1 MRRFLILFER
11 LPIDIVSVKSG
22 QNSPE
27 VVIACRCVNVGLF
40 VSGDLRRNVEVS
52 LAVGQSRDLGV
63 VTYPGSALKRV
74 SPDERSISFFLLKAM
89 NVLREL
95 PLGGK
100 KRMDNGMVVQRTN
113 ATDLLRGWE
122 PSRIYVSSL
131 DPSIQPKQVDVRPQG
146 LFLYELTSTALTDLI
161 RDIPGVLLP
170 RPPHPERFI
179 LDINLYCDQLQGGP
193 EEIFIKQPFD

>member
-1 MRRFLILFER
+1 MRRFLILFEG

-27 VVIACRCVNVGLF
+27 VVTACRCVNVGLF

-52 LAVGQSRDLGV
+52 LAVGQPEDLGV
-63 VTYPGSALKRV
+63 VTYPGSTLKRV

-100 KRMDNGMVVQRTN
+100 KRMDNGMVVQRIN

-131 DPSIQPKQVDVRPQG
+131 DTSIQPKQVDIRPQG
-146 LFLYELTSTALTDLI
+146 LFLYELVSTTLTDLI

-179 LDINLYCDQLQGGP
+179 LDINMYCDQLQGGL
-193 EEIFIKQPFD
+193 EEIFIKRPSD

>member
-1 MRRFLILFER
+1 MRHFLILFDK

-27 VVIACRCVNVGLF
+27 VVTACRCVNVGLF

-52 LAVGQSRDLGV
+52 FAIGQPEDLEV

-113 ATDLLRGWE
+113 ATDLLQEWE
-122 PSRIYVSSL
+122 SSQIYVSSSN
-131 DPSIQPKQVDVRPQG
+131 PSIKPKQVDVRPQG
-146 LFLYELTSTALTDLI
+146 LFLYELTSTTLSDLI
-161 RDIPGVLLP
+161 ESTPENLLP
-170 RPPHPERFI
+170 RLPHPERFI
-179 LDINLYCDQLQGGP
+179 LDINLHCDQL
-193 EEIFIKQPFD
+193 

>member
-27 VVIACRCVNVGLF
+27 VVTACRCVNVGLF

-52 LAVGQSRDLGV
+52 LAVGQPEDLGV
-63 VTYPGSALKRV
+63 VTYPGRNLKRV

-95 PLGGK
+95 PLGSK
-100 KRMDNGMVVQRTN
+100 KRLDNGIVVQRTN
-113 ATDLLRGWE
+113 AIDLLRGGE
-122 PSRIYVSSL
+122 PSRIHVSSL
-131 DPSIQPKQVDVRPQG
+131 DPSIQPKQVDIRPQG
-146 LFLYELTSTALTDLI
+146 LFLYELTSTALTDLV
-161 RDIPGVLLP
+161 REIPGVLIP

-179 LDINLYCDQLQGGP
+179 LDINLYCDQLQDGL
-193 EEIFIKQPFD
+193 EEIFIKRPSN

>member
-11 LPIDIVSVKSG
+11 LPIDIASVKSG

-52 LAVGQSRDLGV
+52 LAVGKPEDLGV
-63 VTYPGSALKRV
+63 VTYPGLELKRV

-100 KRMDNGMVVQRTN
+100 KRLDNGMVVQRTSV
-113 ATDLLRGWE
+113 TDLLQGWE
-122 PSRIYVSSL
+122 PSRIYASSL
-131 DPSIQPKQVDVRPQG
+131 DPSIRPKQVDVHPQG
-146 LFLYELTSTALTDLI
+146 LFLYELTSSALTDLV
-161 RDIPGVLLP
+161 RNTPGVLLL

-179 LDINLYCDQLQGGP
+179 LDVNLYCDQL
-193 EEIFIKQPFD
+193 

>member
-1 MRRFLILFER
+1 MRHFLIHFEK

-27 VVIACRCVNVGLF
+27 VIIACRCVNVGLF

-52 LAVGQSRDLGV
+52 FAIGQPEDLGV
-63 VTYPGSALKRV
+63 VTFPGSVLKRV

-100 KRMDNGMVVQRTN
+100 KILDNGIVVQRTN
-113 ATDLLRGWE
+113 ATDLLQGWE
-122 PSRIYVSSL
+122 PSRIYVSFL
-131 DPSIQPKQVDVRPQG
+131 DPSIQPKQVDVHPQG
-146 LFLYELTSTALTDLI
+146 LFLYELTSTALTALI
-161 RDIPGVLLP
+161 ENIPENLLP
-170 RPPHPERFI
+170 HPPHPERFI
-179 LDINLYCDQLQGGP
+179 LDVNLYCDQL
-193 EEIFIKQPFD
+193 

>member
-1 MRRFLILFER
+1 MRSFLIFFER
-11 LPIDIVSVKSG
+11 LPIDVVSVKSG

-27 VVIACRCVNVGLF
+27 VVTACRCVNVGLF

-52 LAVGQSRDLGV
+52 LAVGQPDDLGV
-63 VTYPGSALKRV
+63 VTYPGSNLKRV
-74 SPDERSISFFLLKAM
+74 SPDERSISFFLLKAT

-100 KRMDNGMVVQRTN
+100 KRLDNGMVVQRTN

-122 PSRIYVSSL
+122 SSRIYVSSL
-131 DPSIQPKQVDVRPQG
+131 DPRIQPKQVDVRPQG
-146 LFLYELTSTALTDLI
+146 LFLYELTSTALTDLV
-161 RDIPGVLLP
+161 RDIPRVLLP

-179 LDINLYCDQLQGGP
+179 LNINLYCDQL
-193 EEIFIKQPFD
+193 

>member
-1 MRRFLILFER
+1 MRRFLILFEK
-11 LPIDIVSVKSG
+11 LPIDVVSVKSG

-27 VVIACRCVNVGLF
+27 VVTACRCVNVGLF

-52 LAVGQSRDLGV
+52 LAIGQPEDLGV

-100 KRMDNGMVVQRTN
+100 KRLNNGMVVQRTN
-113 ATDLLRGWE
+113 ATDLLREWE
-122 PSRIYVSSL
+122 PSQIHVSSL
-131 DPSIQPKQVDVRPQG
+131 DPSFQTKHVEVGPQG
-146 LFLYELTSTALTDLI
+146 LFLYELVGTAFTDLI

-179 LDINLYCDQLQGGP
+179 LDTNLYCDQR
-193 EEIFIKQPFD
+193 

>member
-1 MRRFLILFER
+1 MRRFLILFEE
-11 LPIDIVSVKSG
+11 LPIDVVSVKSG
-22 QNSPE
+22 QNGPE
-27 VVIACRCVNVGLF
+27 GVTACRCVNVGLF
-40 VSGDLRRNVEVS
+40 VSGNLRRNVEVS
-52 LAVGQSRDLGV
+52 LAVGQPEDLGV
-63 VTYPGSALKRV
+63 VTYPGPALKRV

-95 PLGGK
+95 PLAGK
-100 KRMDNGMVVQRTN
+100 KKLDNGMVVHRTN

-131 DPSIQPKQVDVRPQG
+131 SPSIQPKQVDVRPQG
-146 LFLYELTSTALTDLI
+146 LFLYELVSTALTDMI

-179 LDINLYCDQLQGGP
+179 LDINLYCDQL
-193 EEIFIKQPFD
+193 

>member
-1 MRRFLILFER
+1 MRRFLIHFEK

-52 LAVGQSRDLGV
+52 FAIGKPEDLGV
-63 VTYPGSALKRV
+63 VTFPGSALKRV

-113 ATDLLRGWE
+113 ATDLLREWE
-122 PSRIYVSSL
+122 SSRIYVSSL
-131 DPSIQPKQVDVRPQG
+131 DPSIQSKQVDVRPEG
-146 LFLYELTSTALTDLI
+146 LFLYELTSTTFADLVENA
-161 RDIPGVLLP
+161 PGNLLH

-179 LDINLYCDQLQGGP
+179 LDINLYCDQL
-193 EEIFIKQPFD
+193 

>member
-11 LPIDIVSVKSG
+11 LPIDVASVKSG

-27 VVIACRCVNVGLF
+27 VVTACRCVNVGLF

-52 LAVGQSRDLGV
+52 LAVGQPEDLGV
-63 VTYPGSALKRV
+63 VTYPGPDLRRV

-100 KRMDNGMVVQRTN
+100 KRLDNGMMVQRTN

-122 PSRIYVSSL
+122 PSRIYASSL
-131 DPSIQPKQVDVRPQG
+131 DSRIQPKKVDVHPQG

-179 LDINLYCDQLQGGP
+179 LDINLYCDQL
-193 EEIFIKQPFD
+193 

>member
-1 MRRFLILFER
+1 MRRFLILFEE
-11 LPIDIVSVKSG
+11 LPIDVVSVKSG
-22 QNSPE
+22 QNGPE
-27 VVIACRCVNVGLF
+27 VVTACRCVNVGLF
-40 VSGDLRRNVEVS
+40 VSGNLRRNVEVS
-52 LAVGQSRDLGV
+52 LAVGKPDNLGV
-63 VTYPGSALKRV
+63 VTFPGSALKRV

-100 KRMDNGMVVQRTN
+100 KKLDNGIVVQRTN
-113 ATDLLRGWE
+113 VKDLLQGWE
-122 PSRIYVSSL
+122 PSRIYVSFL

-161 RDIPGVLLP
+161 KKIPENLLP

-179 LDINLYCDQLQGGP
+179 LDINMYCDQL
-193 EEIFIKQPFD
+193 

>member
-1 MRRFLILFER
+1 MRRFLILFDK

-27 VVIACRCVNVGLF
+27 VVTACRCVNVGLF
-40 VSGDLRRNVEVS
+40 ISGDLRRNVEVS
-52 LAVGQSRDLGV
+52 FAIGQPEDLGV

-113 ATDLLRGWE
+113 ATELLREWE
-122 PSRIYVSSL
+122 SSRIYVSSL
-131 DPSIQPKQVDVRPQG
+131 DPSIEPKQVDVRPQG
-146 LFLYELTSTALTDLI
+146 LFLYELTSTSLANLI
-161 RDIPGVLLP
+161 ESAPENLLS
-170 RPPHPERFI
+170 RLPHPERFI
-179 LDINLYCDQLQGGP
+179 LDINLYCDQL
-193 EEIFIKQPFD
+193 

>member
-1 MRRFLILFER
+1 MRRFLILFEK
-11 LPIDIVSVKSG
+11 LPIDVVSVKSG
-22 QNSPE
+22 QNSLE
-27 VVIACRCVNVGLF
+27 VVTACRCVNVGLF

-52 LAVGQSRDLGV
+52 LAIGQPEDLGV

-74 SPDERSISFFLLKAM
+74 SPDERSISFFLLKAI

-113 ATDLLRGWE
+113 ATDLLREWE
-122 PSRIYVSSL
+122 SSRIYVSSL
-131 DPSIQPKQVDVRPQG
+131 DPSIQPKQVDVHPQG
-146 LFLYELTSTALTDLI
+146 LFLYELTSTTLASLI
-161 RDIPGVLLP
+161 ENIPENSLP

-179 LDINLYCDQLQGGP
+179 LDINLHCDQL
-193 EEIFIKQPFD
+193 